1 MPESKANNSEP
12 GHPSL
17 WSRYWA
23 FFRKFPWFGD
33 SEEEVQ
39 QRFGCS
45 NAQLILL
52 HLISILLALIVT
64 ALWAFEPIRAIPMPS
79 GLQASLFVVAT
90 LLLRPGFMLL
100 LQAVMPVESDEDDD
114 EF

>member
-1 MPESKANNSEP
+1 MPESKAPNSAV
-12 GHPSL
+12 PSL

-39 QRFGCS
+39 QRFACS

-52 HLISILLALIVT
+52 HLISILLSLIIT
-64 ALWAFEPIRAIPMPS
+64 ALWAFEPIRAIPMPTW
-79 GLQASLFVVAT
+79 LQASLFVLAT
-90 LLLRPGFMLL
+90 LLLRPVFMMLL
-100 LQAVMPVESDEDDD
+100 QTVMPQESDEDDD
-114 EF
+114 DF